1 MQNSTRCDRQQ
12 HHGWHYR
19 NISKEIFPEYLD
31 HGDLG
36 TPGTKSN
43 DFSLKSLS
51 VHCTKA
57 ASASFLAH
65 RSQLD
70 TNRLT
75 FSRTGM
81 QILI

>member
-12 HHGWHYR
+12 HHGWYYR

-43 DFSLKSLS
+43 E
-51 VHCTKA
+51 
-57 ASASFLAH
+57 
-65 RSQLD
+65 
-70 TNRLT
+70 RLLV
-75 FSRTGM
+75 GGG
-81 QILI
+81 L